1 VVRRGYLRKILI
13 VVALAVSVMHP
24 TTLNFW
30 LGTGIFLLGALLHLW
45 TKGCLVRNEEITT
58 CGPYRFVRHPFYVA
72 NALVDLGICVIA
84 NNFWLYIIYPVLFVA
99 AYAYTIRREEKYLAE
114 RHGEVWQAY
123 RKRVPMCIPYRR
135 PAPAAPGRG
144 FRWENLVREGE
155 IPRFL
160 RLLAYP
166 VVFDA
171 WVRLINMGG
180 VKWNQIAAY
189 VWKIIYEGIG
199 VFTTIELVA
208 IIALFLAAGILR
220 RRLRPAQAGPNP
232 AIGTG
237 AAAPASGSPPASPPT
252 CSTGEDRR

>member
-1 VVRRGYLRKILI
+1 MAAALVVVTVYGMST
-13 VVALAVSVMHP
+13 ALFFVG
-24 TTLNFW
+24 
-30 LGTGIFLLGALLHLW
+30 LGVFMLGALLHLW
-45 TKGCLVRNEEITT
+45 TKGCLVRNEEITI

-72 NALVDLGICVIA
+72 NALIDLGICIIA
-84 NNFWLYIIYPVLFVA
+84 NNFWLYVIYPVLFVA

-114 RHGEVWQAY
+114 RHGEAWESY
-123 RKRVPMCIPYRR
+123 RKRVPMFIPYRR
-135 PAPAAPGRG
+135 PAPAAPGRA

-166 VVFDA
+166 VVFDV
-171 WVRLINMGG
+171 WVRLVNLGG

-189 VWKIIYEGIG
+189 AWKIIYEGIG
-199 VFTTIELVA
+199 LLNTIELVA
-208 IIALFLAAGILR
+208 IITLFLAARILR
-220 RRLRPAQAGPNP
+220 RHLRPAPAGPNP

-237 AAAPASGSPPASPPT
+237 AAGPASGSPPASPPT